1 MPADSGAHS
10 PLARITER
18 VERAAACAIEE
29 VETRILVTEAKTSLR
44 ARVANVKRV
53 TKKAAAA
60 PEVDASEPPATA
72 AKAKR
77 ATTKKTAAEPEAATG
92 EVAS

>member
-53 TKKAAAA
+53 TKKATKAGFIAGALVAAVVMR
-60 PEVDASEPPATA
+60 ER
-72 AKAKR
+72 KKR
-77 ATTKKTAAEPEAATG
+77 RKL
-92 EVAS
+92 SS

>member
-44 ARVANVKRV
+44 ARVANVNRV
-53 TKKAAAA
+53 TKKATKAGFIAGALVAAVVMR
-60 PEVDASEPPATA
+60 ER
-72 AKAKR
+72 KKR
-77 ATTKKTAAEPEAATG
+77 RKL
-92 EVAS
+92 SS